1 MLTLEVAGILGLIG
15 IRDVRR
21 VFLWLVEYLTLAGP
35 CPFLLVLVSHCPGW
49 VRFFEILV
57 FISLLSSNISYF
69 RKLFNSSYSTVKEI
83 YFLEC
88 VFQPLNIR
96 SCFEVSVNV
105 GTEGLEAIT

>member
-1 MLTLEVAGILGLIG
+1 MMLTLEVAGILGLIG

-57 FISLLSSNISYF
+57 FISLLSSISVD
-69 RKLFNSSYSTVKEI
+69 NSSSYCGQGGLGVFMFFFFF
-83 YFLEC
+83 YFL
-88 VFQPLNIR
+88 FL
-96 SCFEVSVNV
+96 VSRFLL
-105 GTEGLEAIT
+105 GWITCIHLR